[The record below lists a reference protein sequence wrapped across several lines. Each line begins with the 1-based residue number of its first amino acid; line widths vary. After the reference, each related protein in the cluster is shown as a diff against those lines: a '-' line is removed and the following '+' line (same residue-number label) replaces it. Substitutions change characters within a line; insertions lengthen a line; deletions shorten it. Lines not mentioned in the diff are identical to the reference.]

1 MVDFGTRRTGGT
13 GYMAYSDRVGP
24 GVLVLHEFFGL
35 QQSFKSYADALNEQG
50 FTVLVPDLYDGVV
63 ADSIDTARAL
73 ARSLDLD
80 RAGDRI
86 RAAYEHLESNWH
98 PLVGVVGFS
107 LGASLAVG
115 LAQESGAE
123 AAVLYYGVGDFDP
136 DVWVS
141 ACLGHF
147 AEQDQW
153 VPPAQVEAA
162 FSRLAPVEPELEVYV
177 YPGVGHWFANSDVP
191 SAYDPATAQL
201 AFQRTAD
208 FLHHHLS

>member
-1 MVDFGTRRTGGT
+1 
-13 GYMAYSDRVGP
+13 MAYSDRVGP
-24 GVLVLHEFFGL
+24 GVVILHEFFGL
-35 QQSFKSYADALNEQG
+35 QQSFMSYAAALNEQG
-50 FTVLVPDLYDGVV
+50 FTVLAPDLYDGVV

-80 RAGDRI
+80 RTSDRI
-86 RAAYEHLESNWH
+86 KAAFEHLETNWH

-115 LAQESGAE
+115 LAQDSAAE
-123 AAVLYYGVGDFDP
+123 AAVLYYGLGEFDP
-136 DVWVS
+136 ERWTS
-141 ACLGHF
+141 PCLGHF
-147 AEQDQW
+147 AEQDEW
-153 VPPAQVEAA
+153 HPAGDVEAEFA
-162 FSRLAPVEPELEVYV
+162 RLESMDLDVEMHL

-191 SAYDPATAQL
+191 SAYDPAAAQL